1 MSSGQRVVS
10 NSSPLIWLTKI
21 DRLSLI
27 KTLFGE
33 VIIPKKVYT
42 EITSG
47 ESADSIMI
55 RKAVDEGWIKVS
67 EEEAKE
73 AQELMQV
80 SGIHLGEAEAILL
93 ARKTGNNLLIDEREA
108 SATAQVFGVTP
119 VGTVAVLLLALA
131 KSQLTFNEFKE
142 CLDQLITSGF
152 WLTVDVYKRALD
164 EAQIIADKSKR
175 QKQSHQ

>member
-1 MSSGQRVVS
+1 MSSGQLVVN

-21 DRLSLI
+21 DRLGLL

-33 VIIPKKVYT
+33 VIIPKKVCT
-42 EITSG
+42 ETTIG
-47 ESADSIMI
+47 ESADSILI

-73 AQELMQV
+73 AQELVQV

-93 ARKTGNNLLIDEREA
+93 AKELRVDLIIDEREA
-108 SATAQVFGVTP
+108 SATARVFGVRP
-119 VGTVAVLLLALA
+119 MGTIAVLLLALA
-131 KSQLTFNEFKE
+131 KSQLTFSEFKE
-142 CLDQLITSGF
+142 CLDLLITSGF

-164 EAQIIADKSKR
+164 EAQSIVNEMRR
-175 QKQSHQ
+175 Q